1 MGADASTQ
9 QEPTKKMSGMTRA
22 AKLASTR
29 SFSAIH
35 KTNSVVMSRGSLLR
49 QNFPLS
55 VPEFRDGRY
64 HNPSHWGTWKDESLW
79 IAIQVTLE
87 RFFHSYAKK
96 ADLDRDMP
104 VIKPCT
110 KMISTPPAPGAVRAT
125 WLGQSTFLL
134 QMGSLNLLTDPVFG
148 DRTWRFG
155 HTRLRPVALELSE
168 LPPIHAILISHS
180 HHDHLDAEVVA
191 HFKDTVQWFVPEGL
205 RRFFSDAGV
214 SRVCEMTW
222 WDTAKLTLPSS
233 VTTQNSNS
241 NSNSAPTTGSPASTS
256 SVSDSVTNQTVEIV
270 CVPAQHHTQRTPSDK
285 NTSLWCGYVI
295 NYSDPHVT
303 THAHA
308 NANVSAQP
316 KKVCFVGDTGYSP
329 VFREIGR
336 ELGPIDVSLIPVGA
350 YEPLEHMRPQHCS
363 PEDAVRIH
371 TDLQSKF
378 SFGMHWGTF
387 QYSHEDVFEPPKRLA
402 QAVATQ
408 LPPHAK
414 DTFVCMPHGS
424 TFEK

>member
-1 MGADASTQ
+1 MCRNKKNAQPNPHLFLCFVFILKYTKLLLSLACDLFNDVCVITCVCVCICAS
-9 QEPTKKMSGMTRA
+9 
-22 AKLASTR
+22 
-29 SFSAIH
+29 
-35 KTNSVVMSRGSLLR
+35 
-49 QNFPLS
+49 
-55 VPEFRDGRY
+55 
-64 HNPSHWGTWKDESLW
+64 
-79 IAIQVTLE
+79 
-87 RFFHSYAKK
+87 
-96 ADLDRDMP
+96 
-104 VIKPCT
+104 
-110 KMISTPPAPGAVRAT
+110 
-125 WLGQSTFLL
+125 
-134 QMGSLNLLTDPVFG
+134 
-148 DRTWRFG
+148 
-155 HTRLRPVALELSE
+155 
-168 LPPIHAILISHS
+168 
-180 HHDHLDAEVVA
+180 
-191 HFKDTVQWFVPEGL
+191 
-205 RRFFSDAGV
+205 
-214 SRVCEMTW
+214 
-222 WDTAKLTLPSS
+222 
-233 VTTQNSNS
+233 
-241 NSNSAPTTGSPASTS
+241 
-256 SVSDSVTNQTVEIV
+256 VEIV